1 MNRSIN
7 AMKHLNE
14 ALQGLTAVGV
24 EGWKLTDE
32 LPDTNE
38 LTGVPISDSDFL
50 KIWDRNGGL
59 LIPSLIK
66 KHEGESK
73 EVAGH
78 WVLSTEPVTSIPD
91 SLFDPQFCLNYKDF
105 EVAKWMDTIRKAM
118 DSKYKDT

>member
-1 MNRSIN
+1 M
-7 AMKHLNE
+7 
-14 ALQGLTAVGV
+14 
-24 EGWKLTDE
+24 TDE

-50 KIWDRNGGL
+50 KIWDRNGEL
-59 LIPSLIK
+59 LIRSLIK

-91 SLFDPQFCLNYKDF
+91 SLFDPQFCLNK
-105 EVAKWMDTIRKAM
+105 KI
-118 DSKYKDT
+118 SK